1 MRRSMHA
8 AIIALTL
15 LALGS
20 IAGVSTVSADIGEA
34 AIDSTA
40 TRAIGGSY
48 AVVTGNVTC
57 TDGESFRISLTLGQ
71 GVTGAQ
77 ARGEAVASC
86 TGGSDA
92 WAVTA
97 LTSAGSP
104 LLQPGL
110 ARVCWNITTFR
121 DGQAVAV
128 RRGCG
133 TVTLTESRFG
143 VDA

>member
-15 LALGS
+15 LAFGS
-20 IAGVSTVSADIGEA
+20 IAGVSAVSADIGEV
-34 AIDSTA
+34 AIDATA

-57 TDGESFRISLTLGQ
+57 TDGESFRINLTLGQ
-71 GVTGAQ
+71 GATIAQ
-77 ARGEAVASC
+77 ARGEAVGSC
-86 TGGSDA
+86 TGGSDT

-97 LTSAGSP
+97 LTPAGNP

-110 ARVCWNITTFR
+110 ARVCWSIATVGNVQTSDAR
-121 DGQAVAV
+121 Q
-128 RRGCG
+128 GCG
-133 TVTLTESRFG
+133 TVTLTEPRIEPG
-143 VDA
+143 Q